1 MWRKSTVPG
10 KEGMQQYKYDD
21 VEAMQALVSDEF
33 SAWSSEVE
41 ITQALVNQFAE
52 LTGDDYWIHTDPEKA
67 KTDSPFGTTIAH
79 GFLTLVLLPK
89 MRGEPSYEVT
99 GFNNMLNYGSDKLRF
114 TGPVPVG
121 SSLRSRGRIKEVSA
135 TPKGTKMV
143 LEQHVHVVGQD
154 ERPVLVYEL
163 IMIYM

>member
-1 MWRKSTVPG
+1 MK
-10 KEGMQQYKYDD
+10 QYAYDD
-21 VEAMQALVSDEF
+21 IDALQALVSDTFGPF
-33 SAWSSEVE
+33 SEPVQV
-41 ITQALVNQFAE
+41 TQALVDQFAE

-67 KTDSPFGTTIAH
+67 RTDSPFGTTIAH
-79 GFLTLVLLPK
+79 GFLTLVLMPK
-89 MRGEPSYEVT
+89 MRGTPTYEVT

-121 SSLRSRGRIKEVSA
+121 SELHLRSRVNEVSP

-143 LEQHVHVVGQD
+143 LEQHIHVVGQD
-154 ERPVLVYEL
+154 ERPVLIYEL